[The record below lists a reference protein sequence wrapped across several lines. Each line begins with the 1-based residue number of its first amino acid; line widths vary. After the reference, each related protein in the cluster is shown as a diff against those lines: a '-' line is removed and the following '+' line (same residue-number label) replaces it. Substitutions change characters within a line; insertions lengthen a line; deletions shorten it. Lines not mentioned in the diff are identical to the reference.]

1 MSLRRDKITIIFDIL
16 NAIQAKG
23 GKIKPTHLL
32 YKSNL
37 SHGRMKQYVDE
48 LISKGL
54 LEEKENKDKKLY
66 ILTDEGYKFIS
77 DYANVKKF
85 MDSFGF

>member
-1 MSLRRDKITIIFDIL
+1 MSARRDKITIIFDIL
-16 NAIQAKG
+16 EAIQKKG

-48 LISKGL
+48 LVNKKL
-54 LEEKENKDKKLY
+54 LEEKEDKGKKMY
-66 ILTDEGYKFIS
+66 VLTDEGYKFITN
-77 DYANVKKF
+77 YAQVMKF
-85 MDSFGF
+85 MDSFVF

>member
-1 MSLRRDKITIIFDIL
+1 MSARRDKITIIFDIL
-16 NAIQAKG
+16 SAIQNKG

-48 LISKGL
+48 LMKKKL
-54 LEEKENKDKKLY
+54 LEENDEKGKKMY
-66 ILTDEGYKFIS
+66 ILTEEGYKFIS
-77 DYANVKKF
+77 EYTHMMKF